1 MYRPRP
7 RSRSPDRTQRAY
19 SPSRPLSPPP
29 SRYDRYPPRRHD
41 DYPPYPAPD
50 SRRYGGY
57 PPETSD
63 YPKNQSI
70 GYEEPY
76 YRRRHEEPYPG
87 NEYMDEPGY
96 APPLR
101 EQNEREYDD
110 WGSGGRGYEPR
121 GRNWGRGYDRG
132 MAIDREE
139 FPSRR
144 DVDPAHEQWERG
156 RDPELARYDAPYST
170 GPASD
175 LGDQSNHGR
184 KGKNPSEPSMDVIF
198 LGLDPE
204 LTEDDFL
211 GYLRTEHKA
220 AISGVKIIRDKFT
233 GASKCFGFAQF
244 QSLDGASDFINNNY
258 PTVLMPALYAHSDP
272 RKVKIDFSTPQQN
285 PHSGHGSYQSAPAY
299 VRPGHDGMRDIGSP
313 GGGKRVLLLRGLDS
327 MTTPGEVIRRIGQE
341 IARMVGKQ
349 GRESEAES
357 SIVRVVLIADKS
369 ARSSWGYGFVE
380 LATSELASALLPFL
394 LSPQHQPTG
403 FLIHDVPVAA
413 SFSNPSS
420 FVPVSAGPLG
430 GEFII
435 RPSRFGGFGSE
446 TIDKPEGQWCA
457 YWHEKGG
464 AMESIPR
471 GAPGISEDGNIELT
485 PAHRAFLGNLA
496 GVPQSQAASS
506 QGFHSV
512 QATGMTPVS
521 VEGVMQPIK
530 IGISKGKKKE
540 EAAIIPITQKRS
552 LLDDGEEDDK
562 VGKDTV
568 LLSRTKGARIV
579 PPTSS
584 SRKIANNINKWNTKQ
599 SELAIPDP
607 VSENAPPKGISDAN
621 SAIGSRRPVNAESGS
636 NPAQPSEMPAPSP
649 AVLPSATQAEEFD
662 YTDVSTFAT
671 TGKVACL
678 LCQRQFKSEDI
689 LRKHVA
695 QSDLHKNNLQ
705 DPATCQAGQRRK
717 YAIGSSTSTP
727 EPFTSIYRDRAAER
741 REAFNQ
747 PAVPSRAEREALA
760 ASTAAY
766 QGKRKPPSAKPKQP
780 SPHEPSKQTE
790 ENNVGN
796 QLLAKMGWK
805 TGEGL
810 GLAGEGRAEPIKV
823 QQFESRAGLGASKGV
838 EAGRW
843 SGPGGWQQRAKD
855 MTKERYNSES
865 GQK

>member
-1 MYRPRP
+1 MR
-7 RSRSPDRTQRAY
+7 
-19 SPSRPLSPPP
+19 
-29 SRYDRYPPRRHD
+29 
-41 DYPPYPAPD
+41 
-50 SRRYGGY
+50 
-57 PPETSD
+57 
-63 YPKNQSI
+63 
-70 GYEEPY
+70 YEEPY
-76 YRRRHEEPYPG
+76 YQRRLEEPYPG
-87 NEYMDEPGY
+87 NRYMDDPGY
-96 APPLR
+96 APPRR
-101 EQNEREYDD
+101 ERHEREYDD
-110 WGSGGRGYEPR
+110 WGSDGRGYEPR
-121 GRNWGRGYDRG
+121 ERDWERGYERD

-144 DVDPAHEQWERG
+144 DVDPALEQWERG
-156 RDPELARYDAPYST
+156 RDPDLARYDAPYST

-175 LGDQSNHGR
+175 LANQPNHGR

-220 AISGVKIIRDKFT
+220 AISGVKIVRDKFT

-244 QSLDGASDFINNNY
+244 QSLDGASDFINNNF

-285 PHSGHGSYQSAPAY
+285 PHSGHGSYQSAPVY

-327 MTTPGEVIRRIGQE
+327 MTTTDEVIRRIGQE

-357 SIVRVVLIADKS
+357 SIVRVVLIVDKS

-435 RPSRFGGFGSE
+435 RSSRLGGFGSE

-464 AMESIPR
+464 AMESVPR
-471 GAPGISEDGNIELT
+471 GAPAISEDGNVELT
-485 PAHRAFLGNLA
+485 PAHRAFLGSLA
-496 GVPQSQAASS
+496 GVPQSQVTSS
-506 QGFHSV
+506 QGSHSV
-512 QATGMTPVS
+512 QTTGMTPVS

-530 IGISKGKKKE
+530 IGMGKAKKKE

-552 LLDDGEEDDK
+552 LLDDGEDEDK

-599 SELAIPDP
+599 SELAVPDL
-607 VSENAPPKGISDAN
+607 VSENVPPKGISDAN
-621 SAIGSRRPVNAESGS
+621 SAIGTRRPVNTESGS
-636 NPAQPSEMPAPSP
+636 NPAQPSVMPASSP
-649 AVLPSATQAEEFD
+649 AVLPPAAQTEEFD
-662 YTDVSTFAT
+662 YTDVSTFET

-705 DPATCQAGQRRK
+705 DAATCQAGQRRK
-717 YAIGSSTSTP
+717 GAISSSTSTP
-727 EPFTSIYRDRAAER
+727 EPSTSIYRDRAAER

-766 QGKRKPPSAKPKQP
+766 QGKRKPPAKPKQP
-780 SPHEPSKQTE
+780 PPPEPSKQTE
-790 ENNVGN
+790 DNNVGN

-865 GQK
+865 AQK